1 MPRIRQNNFLA
12 NPAAVTKLIE
22 RYIKIERRITVDEA
36 VGMAGCSR
44 TLYYNRLRD
53 PANLTLAELR
63 NLSKALKI
71 PQEEMSAALAEAI
84 RY

>member
-36 VGMAGCSR
+36 VECAGCSR
-44 TLYYNRLRD
+44 TLYYNRIRD
-53 PANLTLAELR
+53 PASLTLAELR
-63 NLSKALKI
+63 NFAKALKI
-71 PQEEMSAALAEAI
+71 PQEEVSAALAEAI

>member
-36 VGMAGCSR
+36 VESAGCSR
-44 TLYYNRLRD
+44 TLYYNRIRD
-53 PANLTLAELR
+53 PASLTLAELR
-63 NLSKALKI
+63 NFAKALKI